1 MAWAQDV
8 NGVWKAKKKFLPVR
22 ILLPHDLKKV
32 LRNTVKTMALEITKS
47 LIMAPEA
54 LGTSAGNSIQP
65 LKTKIRARS
74 LDVRAHQ
81 H

>member
-1 MAWAQDV
+1 MFMLIMLQFWLSSFDIEIKYQ
-8 NGVWKAKKKFLPVR
+8 NR
-22 ILLPHDLKKV
+22 Y
-32 LRNTVKTMALEITKS
+32 TVKTMALEITKS

-74 LDVRAHQ
+74 LDVRAH
-81 H
+81 

>member
-1 MAWAQDV
+1 MSFFFEMPQRHSLV
-8 NGVWKAKKKFLPVR
+8 
-22 ILLPHDLKKV
+22 IV
-32 LRNTVKTMALEITKS
+32 LSCMITLIIVYYTVKTMALEITKS

-74 LDVRAHQ
+74 LDVRAH
-81 H
+81 

>member
-1 MAWAQDV
+1 MV
-8 NGVWKAKKKFLPVR
+8 Y
-22 ILLPHDLKKV
+22 
-32 LRNTVKTMALEITKS
+32 TVKTVALEITKS

-74 LDVRAHQ
+74 LDVRAH
-81 H
+81 

>member
-1 MAWAQDV
+1 MQLV
-8 NGVWKAKKKFLPVR
+8 FFVLYRYVWCHIFISEATFLY
-22 ILLPHDLKKV
+22 
-32 LRNTVKTMALEITKS
+32 TVKTMALEITKS

-74 LDVRAHQ
+74 LDVRAH
-81 H
+81 

>member
-1 MAWAQDV
+1 MMKMHIRRLINFSAH
-8 NGVWKAKKKFLPVR
+8 F
-22 ILLPHDLKKV
+22 HDIFTL
-32 LRNTVKTMALEITKS
+32 TVKTMALEITKS

-74 LDVRAHQ
+74 LDVRAH
-81 H
+81 